1 MKGWSKAL
9 ETSINWQPLFDL
21 DKHQEGK
28 LGYVNWDVVYDKCTP
43 PLYNGYV
50 TNSGQKETYR
60 ILFLSETFNPWNS
73 LSSSDL
79 YVFGKL
85 FFPLLPSD
93 TWRQSYCKVASSSR
107 ILSVCWAFVAYL
119 RSCLKRQRGFWSRS
133 DLSNFSVHQ
142 RERDVQAAAVKFSLQ
157 FKEEQ

>member
-1 MKGWSKAL
+1 ML
-9 ETSINWQPLFDL
+9 FMTNVPLPSIMDP
-21 DKHQEGK
+21 K
-28 LGYVNWDVVYDKCTP
+28 
-43 PLYNGYV
+43 YV

-142 RERDVQAAAVKFSLQ
+142 RERCAGGSCKILSSVQRRAVRMFNSMSLSL
-157 FKEEQ
+157 KMMR